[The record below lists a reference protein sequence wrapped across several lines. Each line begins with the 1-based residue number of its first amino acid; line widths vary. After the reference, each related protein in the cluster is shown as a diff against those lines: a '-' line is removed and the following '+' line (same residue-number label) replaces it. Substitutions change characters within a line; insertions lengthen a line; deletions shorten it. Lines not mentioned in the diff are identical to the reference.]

1 MKRVACLVASFLVV
15 FWASS
20 GPAAAQSLSG
30 VDGPLDEVAGELSN
44 PLDKVKKPVDEVTKE
59 VDKVLDPVTKPVE
72 EVTKEVDKVVD
83 PVTKPVEEVTKEVD
97 KVVDEVA
104 KEVTGVAKTS
114 GGSAGSVDDT
124 PAPGPAPDSAA
135 PPTQSKP
142 ANSSTRSSDADD
154 RIAGTTN
161 RAGQASNRSGRASK
175 GGRGGPEGDTEEV
188 AAAGNTIEPAQV
200 KGTQIIA
207 PAAEAEESEGSGLSR
222 TGVQILT
229 WLILACWL
237 LGAGAGFV
245 WRGRA
250 RVRAARS

>member
-20 GPAAAQSLSG
+20 GPASAQSLSG
-30 VDGPLDEVAGELSN
+30 LDGPLDEVVGELSN
-44 PLDKVKKPVDEVTKE
+44 PLDKVKKPVDEVVKDVE
-59 VDKVLDPVTKPVE
+59 KVLDPVTKPVE
-72 EVTKEVDKVVD
+72 DDTKEVDKVV
-83 PVTKPVEEVTKEVD
+83 EEA
-97 KVVDEVA
+97 A
-104 KEVTGVAKTS
+104 KEVTEVAKNP
-114 GGSAGSVDDT
+114 GGSAGSVGDT
-124 PAPGPAPDSAA
+124 PEPGPAQDSAA
-135 PPTQSKP
+135 PPARSKP
-142 ANSSTRSSDADD
+142 ASSSTGSSDADD
-154 RIAGTTN
+154 RVAGTAN
-161 RAGQASNRSGRASK
+161 RAGRASNRSQRARK

-245 WRGRA
+245 SGGRA
-250 RVRAARS
+250 RVCAARS

>member
-30 VDGPLDEVAGELSN
+30 LDGPLDEVVGELSN
-44 PLDKVKKPVDEVTKE
+44 PLDKIKKPVDEVAKDVE
-59 VDKVLDPVTKPVE
+59 KVLDPVTKPVE
-72 EVTKEVDKVVD
+72 DITKEVD
-83 PVTKPVEEVTKEVD
+83 E
-97 KVVDEVA
+97 VVDEVA
-104 KEVTGVAKTS
+104 KEVTEVAKNP
-114 GGSAGSVDDT
+114 GGSAGSVGDT
-124 PAPGPAPDSAA
+124 PAPGAAPDSAA
-135 PPTQSKP
+135 PPVQSKP
-142 ANSSTRSSDADD
+142 ASSSTGSSDADD

-161 RAGQASNRSGRASK
+161 RAGQTSNRSGRARK

-200 KGTQIIA
+200 KGTQIIV

-250 RVRAARS
+250 RVRAAGS